1 MSELDEWYEIIQY
14 KDYLFVIRERLD
26 EIDPRFLT
34 KYLNMYLLIGT
45 TKALLIDT
53 GCGVYPLKP
62 IIERIIKDK
71 ELLVI
76 NTHSHFDHRGGNED
90 FEEIW
95 IHEMEYKDV
104 SMVFDVSFLKDSP
117 KQIVMLLEK
126 KDFKYQPAN
135 IIHHLKEGDKFDLG
149 GIILEIIHTPGH
161 SIGSISILTNKN
173 ELFTGD
179 TAHYGAMYLP
189 KRSQFSV
196 VLESLQK
203 LLEICNIRKNV
214 ELYPS
219 HEEYGVGKELLKSLI
234 KGIINIDDIWDK
246 KKEDEFLEA
255 WVLEIGNFKYIIEKM

>member
-1 MSELDEWYEIIQY
+1 M
-14 KDYLFVIRERLD
+14 
-26 EIDPRFLT
+26 
-34 KYLNMYLLIGT
+34 
-45 TKALLIDT
+45 
-53 GCGVYPLKP
+53 
-62 IIERIIKDK
+62 
-71 ELLVI
+71 
-76 NTHSHFDHRGGNED
+76 
-90 FEEIW
+90 
-95 IHEMEYKDV
+95 
-104 SMVFDVSFLKDSP
+104 
-117 KQIVMLLEK
+117 
-126 KDFKYQPAN
+126 
-135 IIHHLKEGDKFDLG
+135 G
-149 GIILEIIHTPGH
+149 GITLEIIHTPGH

-196 VLESLQK
+196 ILESLQK

-255 WVLEIGNFKYIIEKM
+255 WVLENGNFKYIIEKM